1 VKENLMTENFS
12 WPVRVYYEDTDA
24 GGIVYHARYLQFLE
38 RARTEWLRNLGFNQS
53 ELKQEG
59 VVFVVRDMQI
69 NWQSPALLDE
79 ALQVNVQVHKV
90 KKASFIMTQQIL
102 LGNEQKLKASVTIAC
117 LNSQTLKPLAI
128 PLNIIAAM
136 NLQGSKGVTSE

>member
-1 VKENLMTENFS
+1 MTANFS
-12 WPVRVYYEDTDA
+12 WPVRVYFEDTDA

-38 RARTEWLRNLGFNQS
+38 RARTEWLRGLGFNQS
-53 ELKQEG
+53 ELKRQG

-69 NWQSPALLDE
+69 NWLSPALLDD
-79 ALQVNVQVHKV
+79 ALQVNVQIQKT

-102 LGNEQKLKASVTIAC
+102 LGDEQKLKASVTIAC

-136 NLQGSKGVTSE
+136 NIEDSEGVKSD